1 MKEMKVKAWVI
12 DKAQRT
18 AENYNVFIDYTRRND
33 DIMKERTEEDG
44 YIFVRV
50 EEEISETE
58 KAVQVRFG
66 SGDVVGSVK
75 GWKLWIPKSQIAWIQ

>member
-58 KAVQVRFG
+58 KAVQVRLG